1 MAKKD
6 FLKTEAE
13 VKDSQFDIPE
23 IPAIILED
31 DEMQLVF
38 MGKPEAMLVALEYQ
52 RQNPTVTSCIVEEH
66 ISLKYGNYFKL
77 IPVEGEKQAA
87 VLPTERVLDINKKQ
101 KAIINFGSKD
111 KI

>member
-6 FLKTEAE
+6 FLKTEGTE
-13 VKDSQFDIPE
+13 VNNIDIPE

-52 RQNPTVTSCIVEEH
+52 RQHPTVTSCIVEEH

-101 KAIINFGSKD
+101 KAIINFGSKE